1 MAGKCDELERDEDDT
16 GFPVKGAQSGKKRAR
31 TFEVKFKK

>member
-1 MAGKCDELERDEDDT
+1 LAGKCDGLERDEDDT
-16 GFPVKGAQSGKKRAR
+16 EFPGKGAQSGKKRAR